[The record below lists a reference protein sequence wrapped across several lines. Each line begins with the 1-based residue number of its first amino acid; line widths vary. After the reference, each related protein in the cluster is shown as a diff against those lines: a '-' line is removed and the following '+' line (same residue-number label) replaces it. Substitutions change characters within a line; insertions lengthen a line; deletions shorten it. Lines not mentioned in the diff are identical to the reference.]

1 VALLATQSLVNA
13 GTPPTFAT
21 MTASDTFNISE
32 NSFLLVRNSH
42 SAAVTV
48 TVVTPGTLGTGAAY
62 PDVAVVVGAGTGTD
76 NEIPTEAWIPIL
88 RDYASSSTG
97 LGTVTTS
104 IQNANIKAAVI
115 TL

>member
-21 MTASDTFNISE
+21 MTASDTFNVSE
-32 NSFLLVRNSH
+32 NSFLLVRNTH
-42 SAAVTV
+42 SAEVTV
-48 TVVTPGTLGTGAAY
+48 TVVTPASLGTGAAY
-62 PDVAVVVGAGTGTD
+62 PDNAITVAAGSGAG
-76 NEIPTEAWIPIL
+76 NVVPTEAWIPIL
-88 RDYASSSTG
+88 RDYASTTTG